1 MYHHA
6 SYHHHHMHHR
16 ASHHHHAAYH
26 QETTTEDITFAEA
39 FSALANFDPGMNG
52 EEQEEETDQRDL
64 SLQSF
69 HEVGREIRNTV
80 LGAALCLEEDLT

>member
-1 MYHHA
+1 
-6 SYHHHHMHHR
+6 
-16 ASHHHHAAYH
+16 
-26 QETTTEDITFAEA
+26 
-39 FSALANFDPGMNG
+39 MNG